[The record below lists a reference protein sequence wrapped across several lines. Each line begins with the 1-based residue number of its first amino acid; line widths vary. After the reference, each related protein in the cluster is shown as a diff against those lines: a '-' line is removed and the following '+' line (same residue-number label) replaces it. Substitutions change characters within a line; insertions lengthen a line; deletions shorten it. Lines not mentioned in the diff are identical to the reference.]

1 MTKRLILAAVL
12 LAIVVQPLHADF
24 AAVAKALDNQRGVSR
39 IWIPFLGVAR
49 TLVRVVRPKGVH
61 DIQLVTF
68 NTDSHV
74 DPLELQRIMRT
85 QAGPGF
91 QPLVQVY
98 SKRSGEWSFIYARPS
113 TDSSNRIELMV
124 LAHDDDNTVL
134 VRVDVD
140 ASEVARDLGD
150 HPRGVIRMARR

>member
-1 MTKRLILAAVL
+1 MTKRLMLAAVL
-12 LAIVVQPLHADF
+12 LAIVAQPLHADF
-24 AAVAKALDNQRGVSR
+24 AAVAKALDHQRGVSR

-74 DPLELQRIMRT
+74 DPRELQRIMRT
-85 QAGPGF
+85 QIGPGF

-98 SKRSGEWSFIYARPS
+98 SKRSGEWSFIYARPAN
-113 TDSSNRIELMV
+113 DDSNRIELMV

-134 VRVDVD
+134 VRVEVD
-140 ASEVARDLGD
+140 ASVVARDLGD
-150 HPRGVIRMARR
+150 HPRGMVRMARR